1 MAQEAIPEASQPR
14 RRILSRRKLI
24 IGLAAGAA
32 ASFEAGAVL
41 DISKFIK
48 NKALETPHIS
58 PSFQTPDYNLLY
70 RGSIHDQSKATV
82 LLDPKS
88 KGFVPMLTAEAEIPL
103 VSQVAR
109 ETYDFSLKYKKATGN
124 RATLGMLLVHGLEF
138 TEEKIKSPDYK
149 LEAGTNLKEV
159 AAEYAI
165 SGVTI
170 FATPWLDLATYKKVG
185 LLKSDDSP
193 KSLSRLW
200 WGENGD
206 GIGWNLYPRLF
217 GEQKPAT
224 PDTPGI
230 EPAHRGI
237 ERFMHSSSNAYLAF
251 RYETLKTAEHPLVDT
266 IPLALKLA
274 INLAIRADRINTPAD
289 EALLFCFLAGIG
301 HEIQGTLS
309 SETFHDLKK
318 GLRPRHGLLDPRVDR
333 DIAANIHGAGT
344 GLYFLNTARH
354 HLSTQRF
361 EKLVDDPKF
370 KNEGTS
376 PILQPIK

>member
-1 MAQEAIPEASQPR
+1 MAQEALPAAPKPR
-14 RRILSRRKLI
+14 RIFSRRKFI
-24 IGLAAGAA
+24 IGLTAGAV
-32 ASFEAGAVL
+32 ASSEGAVVL
-41 DISKFIK
+41 DISRFLK

-58 PSFQTPDYNLLY
+58 HSFQTPDYNLLY
-70 RGSIHDQSKATV
+70 PGSIHDQSKATV

-103 VSQVAR
+103 VSQVAK

-138 TEEKIKSPDYK
+138 TEEKIKSPAYK
-149 LEAGTNLKEV
+149 LAAGTNPKEV

-170 FATPWLDLATYKKVG
+170 FATPWLDLTTYKKVG
-185 LLKSDDSP
+185 LLESDTSP
-193 KSLSRLW
+193 KSLSKLW

-230 EPAHRGI
+230 EPAYRGI
-237 ERFMHSSSNAYLAF
+237 ERFMHSATNAYLAF
-251 RYETLKTAEHPLVDT
+251 RYETLKTSEHPLVDT
-266 IPLALKLA
+266 IPYALKLA
-274 INLAIRADRINTPAD
+274 INLAKRADSIKTPAD

-309 SETFHDLKK
+309 SETIHDLKK
-318 GLRPRHGLLDPRVDR
+318 GLRPRYGLLDPRVGR
-333 DIAANIHGAGT
+333 DIAANIHGAGA
-344 GLYFLNTARH
+344 GLYFLHTAKHR
-354 HLSTQRF
+354 LSTQRF

-376 PILQPIK
+376 PVLQPIR